1 VEIPGN
7 RAERND
13 DPARRRLRQS
23 QLDSVRLGQR
33 RNERNPTK
41 KDETVVLPLLARLLL
56 SLWDVHYYYNM
67 EEERA
72 GVMATGVDDL

>member
-7 RAERND
+7 RAEWND

-56 SLWDVHYYYNM
+56 SLWDVHYYYM

-72 GVMATGVDDL
+72 GVMATGVDGL

>member
-7 RAERND
+7 RAEWKD
-13 DPARRRLRQS
+13 DPAAAEAKS
-23 QLDSVRLGQR
+23 TRLGQR
-33 RNERNPTK
+33 RNERNRK

-72 GVMATGVDDL
+72 GVMATGVDGL